1 MTLGLP
7 GHLARDSLSRALA
20 HAGHCA
26 AWVCLGVTVVVG
38 VSGATIGD
46 DPNGWTGAAI
56 AALLALLLVVAARY
70 PTVSLTVLYLVAGAG
85 AMLALTLIAMG
96 PGSPFVTT
104 NNLVLALP
112 MVAVLLVGGAG
123 SGSAIGI
130 TWASLGYA
138 LAEAATFLGA
148 TLVGAEWAPNAAA
161 ASAFALVV
169 VIRALDGISRR
180 SDQRRETGLHRA
192 SQQTRELSIRHDYE
206 LRATA
211 RLHDTALSHLVA
223 IAAAGS
229 GPVDERLRIGIR
241 QDLGLIVGRDWAVDH
256 GLPEHAENARGRSGR
271 AFRTASDG
279 PTLRS
284 NRAASGSATAAVAE
298 PDGPTFQA
306 AFAAAANAALRVR
319 VTGDPTA
326 LRALGPGRA
335 EALDAAVA
343 QCLINVAR
351 HAGVDEA
358 ELAVGLG
365 GGEVTV
371 AVMDSGVGF
380 DEREVPED
388 RIGLRTSIRARIEQE
403 GGTVR
408 LWSTK
413 GIGTT
418 IVLTVPEGGE

>member
-26 AWVCLGVTVVVG
+26 AWVCLGLGIVVG
-38 VSGATIGD
+38 AIGATVGGD
-46 DPNGWTGAAI
+46 SVGWTGAALC
-56 AALLALLLVVAARY
+56 ALMALTLLLVARR
-70 PTVSLTVLYLVAGAG
+70 PTVTWTLLHLLIGTGTV
-85 AMLALTLIAMG
+85 LALTVIVMDPAYR
-96 PGSPFVTT
+96 FETT
-104 NNLVLALP
+104 NNVILALP
-112 MVAVLLVGGAG
+112 RVALVLVGGAG
-123 SGSAIGI
+123 VGSVLGI
-130 TWASLGYA
+130 TWAALGYG
-138 LAEAATFLGA
+138 LGEAAAFLGA
-148 TLVGAEWAPNAAA
+148 ALAGAAWSPNIAAA
-161 ASAFALVV
+161 TAFGIVV
-169 VIRALDGISRR
+169 VVRTFDGVSRR
-180 SDQRRETGLHRA
+180 SDSRRETGLHRA
-192 SQQTRELSIRHDYE
+192 SQQARELAIRHDYE

-229 GPVDERLRIGIR
+229 GPVDERLRDGIR
-241 QDLGLIVGRDWAVDH
+241 QDLGLIVGRDWAIDH
-256 GLPEHAENARGRSGR
+256 GHGPGAEDRARVAR
-271 AFRTASDG
+271 RTDAAGGSDG
-279 PTLRS
+279 QGTGSDDAPTL
-284 NRAASGSATAAVAE
+284 E
-298 PDGPTFQA
+298 H
-306 AFAAAANAALRVR
+306 AFAAAANAGLDVR
-319 VTGDPTA
+319 MTGDLA
-326 LRALGPGRA
+326 VLGLLGRSRAA
-335 EALDAAVA
+335 ALDAAVA

-351 HAGVDEA
+351 HADVDEA
-358 ELAVGLG
+358 ELAVGYG

-380 DEREVPED
+380 DESEVPED